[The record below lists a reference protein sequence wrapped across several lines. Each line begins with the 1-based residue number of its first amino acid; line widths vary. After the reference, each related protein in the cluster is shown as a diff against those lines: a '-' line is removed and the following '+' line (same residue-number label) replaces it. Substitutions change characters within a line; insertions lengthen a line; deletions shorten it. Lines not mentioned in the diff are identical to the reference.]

1 MSKDRRSKDYEE
13 GVEYFINFALQHCP
27 KQSVIHCPC
36 KRCGNLFHHTPT
48 KVREHLFFNG
58 IDQSYYCDAP
68 NPRVRCLPVNPRNT
82 SGCRVTRRHFRKS
95 GRVSFV
101 RRALPKYSTCIYL
114 CQTVQYNPNMSKTA
128 SWAHNTI
135 LITIYPNYIQ

>member
-1 MSKDRRSKDYEE
+1 MDTDFVEFPQLRKVGVFSYLDIPCLKNHGNGFGCCEARNGHGFRFQRS
-13 GVEYFINFALQHCP
+13 
-27 KQSVIHCPC
+27 
-36 KRCGNLFHHTPT
+36 
-48 KVREHLFFNG
+48 G
-58 IDQSYYCDAP
+58 ICDAP
-68 NPRVRCLPVNPRNT
+68 NPGVRLLPVNLWNT

-114 CQTVQYNPNMSKTA
+114 SQTVQYNPNMSKTA

-135 LITIYPNYIQ
+135 LITMYPNYIQ